1 MYYHNTEGNDPRNI
15 FAPRIKSP
23 DYCLFE
29 AQTYIIHSVILKTPI
44 VIFLLLLSLFLGAFN
59 SGTKGLSKNANHLT
73 WYSIKDMDCSGFY
86 STNRN
91 MKKTVELKECL
102 FLWCISDCWEVPTP
116 TLTPLFSQSAFEE
129 HEASTIPVFYFCGIV
144 TWQFS
149 FRRSDPPSEWYQPI
163 DVLFRSW
170 VRVLQSGGK
179 FAHIQVEVWE
189 ILSQRF
195 MWSWLVKCGT
205 NQCMD
210 NHKKQVCIGTGTR
223 CVVYFVNVWG
233 EKKVISK
240 WPNSESCWHR
250 TSPKVGHF

>member
-1 MYYHNTEGNDPRNI
+1 MVFTVQIEIWRKLLNL
-15 FAPRIKSP
+15 KSVCFCDVFRTVERFLP
-23 DYCLFE
+23 PPSPPCFPKV
-29 AQTYIIHSVILKTPI
+29 HLK
-44 VIFLLLLSLFLGAFN
+44 
-59 SGTKGLSKNANHLT
+59 
-73 WYSIKDMDCSGFY
+73 
-86 STNRN
+86 N
-91 MKKTVELKECL
+91 MKHNARV
-102 FLWCISDCWEVPTP
+102 IG
-116 TLTPLFSQSAFEE
+116 A
-129 HEASTIPVFYFCGIV
+129 ASTIPVFYFCGIV